1 MRGGRTYTFV
11 ADGIEAAIELA
22 NASAGD
28 EDVGVWG
35 GANI

>member
-1 MRGGRTYTFV
+1 MT
-11 ADGIEAAIELA
+11 DGIEAAIELA
-22 NASAGD
+22 NAAAGD